1 MTIEYLDAKRIQGQ
15 FPPSWSF
22 DGTNDYVD
30 LDNVLWSENGNRTF
44 SAWLYYNGNGFG
56 VFDCGNQGHVGITG
70 NEIRVHVNSNV
81 YFDTDGTLTTN
92 AWNHIVVTQT
102 STDRKAWIN
111 GVEQG
116 VSSENGSWETDAFN
130 NANSGDVRIAHTS
143 ANSYGYFDGRFAQV
157 LFYDA
162 KLSDSEIADLYN
174 SGIGTTTPLTTNLSA
189 FYNFEQTGSTLTDQ
203 SGNDNNGTN
212 EGATT
217 GAVGFFDDKAT
228 LVTAGTN
235 SDWTSTTGWTFG
247 SNKHT
252 VNNSTASVTRLTY
265 YDLGSNQPD
274 AWVIR
279 FKMAFTGWEN
289 NGSAGQGIHFD
300 IGMVDDATSATMNN
314 ENITG
319 LDSVYARLASGEW
332 ACQSTNGSST
342 LNYAQF
348 NTFSR
353 PYTATYWVEVRKLS
367 TTQAQVK
374 LWLSSDYDEDPDE
387 ESDVMTLSAN
397 PDCRYIFARLFY
409 QSVTSDNT
417 IDISEFEY
425 YNSLSTV
432 TPTYETDF
440 AEPFSNLPENTIF
453 NETDTYLQY
462 WLQDSIW
469 KSSFIGR
476 GLFGGAYYPDGK
488 SIKFITVQT
497 TGTVTDFGDLTNAR
511 GLGYASASRDLGR
524 ALFAGGYG
532 GSDGNGGGSDVNWQ
546 NIDYVNVHSV
556 GDASDFG
563 DLNIAK
569 RGGAGFGSQTR
580 AIFAAGYDDISGALT
595 DIYYVGYA
603 TLGDASDF
611 GDLAQSEEADNKAGA
626 SNNTRGLI
634 AGGSSMDK
642 ITFITIDSKGDSST
656 FGDLSGDISGL
667 AGCADETTALFGGG
681 DVQTGSAVDFEQ
693 ITKVTIASI
702 GDVTDFGELLPS
714 GAHENALGAL
724 SDWTYGVWGGGYN
737 KNKISYVTIATGS
750 ASADWGADLGLQ
762 SASPTT
768 ATANWSCSGCA
779 A

>member
-1 MTIEYLDAKRIQGQ
+1 MTVKYLDAKKIQGSSTGL
-15 FPPSWSF
+15 PSVATKEFDFTDDDNWSLGNS
-22 DGTNDYVD
+22 GTG
-30 LDNVLWSENGNRTF
+30 DNSVTI
-44 SAWLYYNGNGFG
+44 
-56 VFDCGNQGHVGITG
+56 DTG
-70 NEIRVHVNSNV
+70 NEYVNLYKIENITADPRRVAYDLQTYDSFTMSNSNWRCDFELYWV
-81 YFDTDGTLTTN
+81 DSGSGNSTGQALGFSDGDNQMITGSDDGIDCIALSMGGNSTTPKISINNQHGGTSYTTSEVTCAFGTTLYCRLERLSTTKVSFSVFTDSARTTHR
-92 AWNHIVVTQT
+92 ATSPQT
-102 STDRKAWIN
+102 VEDAGIANITDLDWLVMANRA
-111 GVEQG
+111 QG
-116 VSSENGSWETDAFN
+116 
-130 NANSGDVRIAHTS
+130 SGDRESTFRIL
-143 ANSYGYFDGRFAQV
+143 DV
-157 LFYDA
+157 
-162 KLSDSEIADLYN
+162 KIYN
-174 SGIGTTTPLTTNLSA
+174 G
-189 FYNFEQTGSTLTDQ
+189 Q
-203 SGNDNNGTN
+203 
-212 EGATT
+212 
-217 GAVGFFDDKAT
+217 DDKAT

-580 AIFAAGYDDISGALT
+580 ASFA
-595 DIYYVGYA
+595 
-603 TLGDASDF
+603 
-611 GDLAQSEEADNKAGA
+611 
-626 SNNTRGLI
+626 
-634 AGGSSMDK
+634 
-642 ITFITIDSKGDSST
+642 
-656 FGDLSGDISGL
+656 
-667 AGCADETTALFGGG
+667 
-681 DVQTGSAVDFEQ
+681 
-693 ITKVTIASI
+693 
-702 GDVTDFGELLPS
+702 
-714 GAHENALGAL
+714 
-724 SDWTYGVWGGGYN
+724 GGYN
-737 KNKISYVTIATGS
+737 
-750 ASADWGADLGLQ
+750 
-762 SASPTT
+762 
-768 ATANWSCSGCA
+768 
-779 A
+779 